1 MNTISLQGLNHDDDA
16 RASATIAFIGLGM
29 MGRPMAKRL
38 VEAGFTL
45 RVFDVSQKAVSDFVG
60 AHPSAL
66 ATASAKA
73 AAQGAAALITMLPD
87 GKIVRQAVLEGQD
100 PAIEGLDA
108 GAVVMDMSSSNPVDT
123 QKLARDLA
131 ARGVALLDAP
141 VSGGVRRAVDGSLS
155 IMVGG
160 AAADLERARPVFGAM
175 GKTITLCGPAGAGHA
190 LKALNNYLSAA
201 GLVAMCE
208 ALVVGEAFGL
218 DPGTM
223 VDVFNTST
231 GKSNATEVKGRQ
243 FVVPR
248 NFSAGFTTALMAKD
262 LRTAGD
268 VAGISSSRCPT
279 SSRRCRTGPRPTASS
294 ARARTIP
301 RSSATPR
308 CWPSRA
314 TEPAGPL
321 TGRGSTP
328 IELPHGTLGVVSPAA
343 TR

>member
-1 MNTISLQGLNHDDDA
+1 MTVLA
-16 RASATIAFIGLGM
+16 PPATIAFIGLGM
-29 MGRPMAKRL
+29 MGRPMAARL
-38 VEAGFTL
+38 AGAGFKL
-45 RVFDVSQKAVSDFVG
+45 RVFDLSQKAVSDFVG
-60 AHPSAL
+60 AYPTAL

-73 AAQGAAALITMLPD
+73 AAEGADALITMLPD
-87 GKIVRQAVLEGQD
+87 GKAVRQAVLDGRD
-100 PAIEGLDA
+100 PAREGLA
-108 GAVVMDMSSSNPVDT
+108 SGAMVLDMSSSNPVDT

-131 ARGVALLDAP
+131 ALGVALLDAP
-141 VSGGVRRAVDGSLS
+141 VSGGVKRALDGSLS

-160 AAADLERARPVFGAM
+160 GAAELERARPVFAAM

-248 NFSAGFTTALMAKD
+248 NFAAGFTTGLMAKD
-262 LRTAGD
+262 LGTAAAVAKHLDVNVPGLKQAVAYWGD
-268 VAGISSSRCPT
+268 ARNRLG
-279 SSRRCRTGPRPTASS
+279 AS
-294 ARARTIP
+294 ADH
-301 RSSATPR
+301 
-308 CWPSRA
+308 
-314 TEPAGPL
+314 TEIFRYAEIL
-321 TGRGSTP
+321 AD
-328 IELPHGTLGVVSPAA
+328 EEA
-343 TR
+343 

>member
-1 MNTISLQGLNHDDDA
+1 MIPLA
-16 RASATIAFIGLGM
+16 PPATIAFIGLGM
-29 MGRPMAKRL
+29 MGRPMAARL
-38 VEAGFTL
+38 AEAGFKL
-45 RVFDVSQKAVSDFVG
+45 RLYDLSQKAVSDFVG

-66 ATASAKA
+66 ATASPKA
-73 AAQGAAALITMLPD
+73 AAQGADALITMLPD
-87 GKIVRQAVLEGQD
+87 GKIVRQAL
-100 PAIEGLDA
+100 IEGRDAAVEGLQA
-108 GAVVMDMSSSNPVDT
+108 GALVMDMSSSNPVDT

-131 ARGVALLDAP
+131 SRGVALLDAP
-141 VSGGVRRAVDGSLS
+141 VSGGVKRALDGTLS

-160 AAADLERARPVFGAM
+160 AAADLERVRPVFGAM
-175 GKTITLCGPAGAGHA
+175 GKTITLCGPAGAGHT

-248 NFSAGFTTALMAKD
+248 NFVAGFTTALMAKD

-268 VAGISSSRCPT
+268 VATHLKLKVPHLEQAVAYW
-279 SSRRCRTGPRPTASS
+279 TA
-294 ARARTIP
+294 ADGKLGKGADH
-301 RSSATPR
+301 
-308 CWPSRA
+308 
-314 TEPAGPL
+314 TEIFRYAEMLAEEEP
-321 TGRGSTP
+321 
-328 IELPHGTLGVVSPAA
+328 
-343 TR
+343 

>member
-1 MNTISLQGLNHDDDA
+1 MTALA
-16 RASATIAFIGLGM
+16 PPATIAFLGLGM
-29 MGRPMAKRL
+29 MGRPMAARL
-38 VEAGFTL
+38 VGAGFKL

-60 AHPSAL
+60 AHPQAM
-66 ATASAKA
+66 ATASARA
-73 AAQGAAALITMLPD
+73 AAEGADALIAMLPD
-87 GKIVRQAVLEGQD
+87 GKIVRQALLESRD
-100 PAIEGLDA
+100 AAVEGLAA
-108 GAVVMDMSSSNPVDT
+108 GALVVDMSSSNPVGT
-123 QKLARDLA
+123 QALARDLA
-131 ARGVALLDAP
+131 GRGVALLDAP

-190 LKALNNYLSAA
+190 LKALNNYLSAS

-248 NFSAGFTTALMAKD
+248 NFVAGFTTALMAKD

-268 VAGISSSRCPT
+268 VAKHLDLKVPNLEQAVSYW
-279 SSRRCRTGPRPTASS
+279 TA
-294 ARARTIP
+294 ADGKLGKGADH
-301 RSSATPR
+301 
-308 CWPSRA
+308 
-314 TEPAGPL
+314 TEIFRYAEMLAEEEP
-321 TGRGSTP
+321 
-328 IELPHGTLGVVSPAA
+328 
-343 TR
+343 